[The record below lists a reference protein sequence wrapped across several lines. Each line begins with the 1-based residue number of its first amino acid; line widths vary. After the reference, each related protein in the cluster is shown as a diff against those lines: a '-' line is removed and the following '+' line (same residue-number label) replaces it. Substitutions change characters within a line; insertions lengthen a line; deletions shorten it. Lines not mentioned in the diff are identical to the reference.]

1 MKLLLPLFVLL
12 LQSNKVTA
20 ADFTSI
26 DVDGSYD
33 NINSIVISPSCPS
46 GGSNKVPV
54 TMFTILPS
62 DAGVE
67 VSSDPPD
74 LVSVSSD
81 GSTLSINSW
90 NVVESTSGG
99 VKISLPPSQLTSVSA
114 GADTDV
120 QILDGFTALENIDLS
135 GDSEITATVS
145 STAVG
150 VICIDLLLTECLIF
164 SHTQITLIFLSSL
177 N

>member
-1 MKLLLPLFVLL
+1 MKLLLPLFAL
-12 LQSNKVTA
+12 LQSTNKVTA

-46 GGSNKVPV
+46 GGSKVPV

-62 DAGVE
+62 DSGVE

-90 NVVESTSGG
+90 NVVDSTSGG
-99 VKISLPPSQLTSVSA
+99 VKISVPPSQLTSVSA
-114 GADTDV
+114 SADTDV
-120 QILDGFTALENIDLS
+120 QILDGFTALGNINLS
-135 GDSEITATVS
+135 GDSEVTATIS
-145 STAVG
+145 SEAVG
-150 VICIDLLLTECLIF
+150 VAYD
-164 SHTQITLIFLSSL
+164 
-177 N
+177 

>member
-1 MKLLLPLFVLL
+1 MKLLLPLLALL
-12 LQSNKVTA
+12 HSIKVA
-20 ADFTSI
+20 AEFAAI
-26 DVDGSYD
+26 NVDGSYD
-33 NINSIVISPSCPS
+33 DIKSVVITPSCPAT
-46 GGSNKVPV
+46 GGANKVPI

-62 DAGVE
+62 DSDGVE

-90 NVVESTSGG
+90 NIVDSTSGG

-114 GADTDV
+114 AADTDV
-120 QILDGFTALENIDLS
+120 QILDGFTALENIDIS

-145 STAVG
+145 SAAVSDI
-150 VICIDLLLTECLIF
+150 VTYAYTIIV
-164 SHTQITLIFLSSL
+164 
-177 N
+177 

>member
-1 MKLLLPLFVLL
+1 MKLLLPLLALL
-12 LQSNKVTA
+12 HSIKVA
-20 ADFTSI
+20 AEFAAINI
-26 DVDGSYD
+26 DGGSYD
-33 NINSIVISPSCPS
+33 DIKSVVITPSCPAT
-46 GGSNKVPV
+46 GGANKVPV

-62 DAGVE
+62 NSGVE

-81 GSTLSINSW
+81 GGTLSINSW
-90 NVVESTSGG
+90 NFVDSTNGG

-120 QILDGFTALENIDLS
+120 QILDGFTALENIDIS

-145 STAVG
+145 SAAVSD
-150 VICIDLLLTECLIF
+150 VYAY
-164 SHTQITLIFLSSL
+164 
-177 N
+177 

>member
-1 MKLLLPLFVLL
+1 MKLLLPLLALL
-12 LQSNKVTA
+12 HSIKVA
-20 ADFTSI
+20 AEFAAINI
-26 DVDGSYD
+26 DGGSYD
-33 NINSIVISPSCPS
+33 DIKSVVITPSCPAT
-46 GGSNKVPV
+46 GGANKVPV

-62 DAGVE
+62 NSGVE

-81 GSTLSINSW
+81 GGTLSINSW
-90 NVVESTSGG
+90 NFVDSTTGG

-120 QILDGFTALENIDLS
+120 QILDGFTALENIDIS

-145 STAVG
+145 SAAVSD
-150 VICIDLLLTECLIF
+150 VYAY
-164 SHTQITLIFLSSL
+164 
-177 N
+177 